1 MAKKNTEIVKNGANP
16 KDIIISVPDDY
27 SMDIDRSDIKIPSI
41 LLWQKMSDM
50 AEFEG
55 ENVKAGDFVNPVTGD
70 IYGSNFEGAV
80 IRYYT
85 TARVYGEKGE
95 DGRKEVVKY
104 SRDGVHWDNDGS
116 IINPSEFRWTDDG
129 SHAVKSY
136 HYLVL
141 PKGSTIPS
149 MLTFKGSSAK
159 FAKAL
164 NANLMFIRPS
174 WRSWF
179 KFFSAVEEKNGNKY
193 HVVQA
198 KAQPKMM
205 VDEASAS
212 IALELWASTGQSVV
226 SSADMDKNHEAED
239 FDANKVNY

>member
-164 NANLMFIRPS
+164 NANLMFMRPS

-179 KFFSAVEEKNGNKY
+179 KY

-205 VDEASAS
+205 GDEASAS